1 MRKTSR
7 KYRLLSVLLATVLL
21 TGLWSDM
28 PVLAERARAVT
39 QEDIDAMKDEISGIA
54 NEIKELEKQL
64 KAIEND
70 KAQALEQVRILDD
83 QIALMNTQIANT
95 AAVIRE
101 YDALITVK
109 EREIAK
115 IEAEEAAQY
124 DLFCRQVRSMEEQGG
139 VSYLAI
145 LFDATDFSDLL
156 DRAMMVSE
164 IMDYNNGIITMLLD
178 TRDELQAAKAEL
190 EESRGE
196 QKTLQDG
203 QVAAQADLA
212 ARQTEAGKIVQG
224 ILNQEA
230 GYENAVYALEAE
242 NRRIEAEMKSA
253 EKMLAAQAAGV
264 VSEKGFVWPVPGFY
278 RLTSGF
284 GWRIH
289 PIYGTRRHHNGTD
302 VSSAG
307 IHGTKILAAKS
318 GVVTTSE
325 YSSSY
330 GNYVVVSHSD
340 GYQTLYAHMS
350 RRAVSVG
357 DIVKQSDVLG
367 YVGSTGASTGSHLH
381 YEVWKDGERTD
392 AELYYPNLD
401 DIFIRAYNGE

>member
-1 MRKTSR
+1 MGKTCRKHS
-7 KYRLLSVLLATVLL
+7 LLCILIAAVLIA
-21 TGLWSDM
+21 GLWGDM
-28 PVLAERARAVT
+28 PLFTQRARAVT
-39 QEDIDAMKDEISGIA
+39 QADIDAMKDEISGISGK
-54 NEIKELEKQL
+54 IKDLEKQL
-64 KAIEND
+64 AAIAND
-70 KAQALEQVRILDD
+70 KAQALEQVRILDE
-83 QIALMNTQIANT
+83 QIALMNSQIAST
-95 AAVIRE
+95 AAVIQE
-101 YDALITVK
+101 YDALVTVK

-115 IEAEEAAQY
+115 IEATEAAQY

-156 DRAMMVSE
+156 DRAMMISE
-164 IMDYNNGIITMLLD
+164 IMDYNNGIITMLLA
-178 TRDELQAAKAEL
+178 TRDELQAAKADL
-190 EESRGE
+190 EEDRGE
-196 QKTLQDG
+196 QKALQSE
-203 QVAAQADLA
+203 QVAAQAELA
-212 ARQTEAGKIVQG
+212 TRQTEAGKIVQS
-224 ILNQEA
+224 ILDKED
-230 GYENAVYALEAE
+230 GYEDAVNALEAE

-253 EKMLAAQAAGV
+253 EKLLAAQAAGV

-302 VSSAG
+302 ISSAG
-307 IHGTKILAAKS
+307 IHGTKILAAKT
-318 GVVTTSE
+318 GVVTTSA

-350 RRAVSVG
+350 KRAVSVG
-357 DIVKQSDVLG
+357 KVVKQGEVLG

-381 YEVWKDGERTD
+381 YEVWYNGERTD
-392 AELYYPNLD
+392 AELYYPNLEG
-401 DIFIRAYNGE
+401 IFIRAYNQ

>member
-1 MRKTSR
+1 MGKTRRKHS
-7 KYRLLSVLLATVLL
+7 LLCILIAAVLIA
-21 TGLWSDM
+21 GLWGDM
-28 PVLAERARAVT
+28 PLFTQRARAVT
-39 QEDIDAMKDEISGIA
+39 QADIDAMKDEISGISGK
-54 NEIKELEKQL
+54 IKDLEKQL
-64 KAIEND
+64 AAIAND
-70 KAQALEQVRILDD
+70 KAQALEQVRILDE
-83 QIALMNTQIANT
+83 QIALMNSQIAST
-95 AAVIRE
+95 AAVIQE
-101 YDALITVK
+101 YDALVTVK

-115 IEAEEAAQY
+115 IEAAEAAQY
-124 DLFCRQVRSMEEQGG
+124 DLFCRQVRSMEEQGS

-156 DRAMMVSE
+156 DRAMMISE

-178 TRDELQAAKAEL
+178 TRDELQAAKADL
-190 EESRGE
+190 EEDRGE
-196 QKTLQDG
+196 QKALQSE
-203 QVAAQADLA
+203 QVAAQAELA
-212 ARQTEAGKIVQG
+212 TRQTEAGKIVQS
-224 ILNQEA
+224 ILDKED
-230 GYENAVYALEAE
+230 GYEDAVNALEAE

-253 EKMLAAQAAGV
+253 EKLLAAQAAGV

-302 VSSAG
+302 ISSAG
-307 IHGTKILAAKS
+307 IHGTKILAAKT
-318 GVVTTSE
+318 GVVTTSA

-350 RRAVSVG
+350 KRAVSVG
-357 DIVKQSDVLG
+357 EVVKQGEVLG

-381 YEVWKDGERTD
+381 YEVWYNGERTD
-392 AELYYPNLD
+392 AELYYPNLEG
-401 DIFIRAYNGE
+401 IFIRAYNQ

>member
-7 KYRLLSVLLATVLL
+7 KYRLLSVLLAIVLM
-21 TGLWSDM
+21 TGLWGDM

-70 KAQALEQVRILDD
+70 KEQALEQVRILDD

-164 IMDYNNGIITMLLD
+164 IMDYNNGIITMLLA

>member
-350 RRAVSVG
+350 KRAVSVG
-357 DIVKQSDVLG
+357 EVVKQGEVLG

-381 YEVWKDGERTD
+381 YEVWYNGERTD
-392 AELYYPNLD
+392 AELYYPNLEG
-401 DIFIRAYNGE
+401 IFIRAYNQ